1 MIPVA
6 GNQVTG
12 VYCQNLPHPDW
23 PCRQHIKIQ
32 YACALRSMVGKEENI
47 EVPSVGGRPAR
58 SMSRHTLA
66 EVVEPRY
73 QELFELVLEEIR
85 ASGLEEQ
92 IAAGVV
98 LTGGTAKMEGAIEFA
113 EDIFQMPVPALVIRA
128 KVKGLSE
135 YVQDPAYASVVGLLL
150 YGKDVRQQQKK
161 AGAAR
166 ESVGGLLR
174 KVTSWFKGEF

>member
-1 MIPVA
+1 MKFLWIILF
-6 GNQVTG
+6 
-12 VYCQNLPHPDW
+12 CLPLQLWAHGGEDHGEEEQKTTAAMPASSGS
-23 PCRQHIKIQ
+23 RA
-32 YACALRSMVGKEENI
+32 YAS
-47 EVPSVGGRPAR
+47 S
-58 SMSRHTLA
+58 
-66 EVVEPRY
+66 
-73 QELFELVLEEIR
+73 ELFELVLEEVR

-113 EDIFQMPVPALVIRA
+113 EDIFQMPVRLGYPTKI
-128 KVKGLSE
+128 KGLAE

-166 ESVGGLLR
+166 ESVGGLVR
-174 KVTSWFKGEF
+174 KITSWFKGEF